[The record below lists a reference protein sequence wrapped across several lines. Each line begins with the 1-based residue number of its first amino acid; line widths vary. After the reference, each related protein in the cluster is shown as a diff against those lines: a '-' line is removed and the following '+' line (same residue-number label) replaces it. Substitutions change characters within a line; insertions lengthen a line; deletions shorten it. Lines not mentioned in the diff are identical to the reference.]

1 LESDQKNGGTNLFAR
16 RARLANCSPDFKTK
30 VPPAAR
36 RSLSAQHRL
45 QRGHIVG
52 ERIIGAHRRPENHN
66 TPALNGHNASA
77 LKLVRMLLCSPREEK
92 KTAYIYCR
100 DLAEPLTKLLQ
111 AALLGR
117 FLQLFAEVALAD

>member
-1 LESDQKNGGTNLFAR
+1 MAGPTCLPAE
-16 RARLANCSPDFKTK
+16 RAWQIAHRIWCRPQL
-30 VPPAAR
+30 AAR
-36 RSLSAQHRL
+36 SARSIAFSVVTSSGRESSAPIAD
-45 QRGHIVG
+45 QRIT
-52 ERIIGAHRRPENHN
+52 IRR
-66 TPALNGHNASA
+66 ALNGQKASA

>member
-1 LESDQKNGGTNLFAR
+1 
-16 RARLANCSPDFKTK
+16 
-30 VPPAAR
+30 
-36 RSLSAQHRL
+36 
-45 QRGHIVG
+45 
-52 ERIIGAHRRPENHN
+52 
-66 TPALNGHNASA
+66 
-77 LKLVRMLLCSPREEK
+77 MLLCSPREEK

>member
-1 LESDQKNGGTNLFAR
+1 MRCAMGRDRMLKER
-16 RARLANCSPDFKTK
+16 HRARVG
-30 VPPAAR
+30 VPR
-36 RSLSAQHRL
+36 EVSAIGR
-45 QRGHIVG
+45 
-52 ERIIGAHRRPENHN
+52 ER
-66 TPALNGHNASA
+66 LNGQKASA

-100 DLAEPLTKLLQ
+100 DLTEPLTKLLQ